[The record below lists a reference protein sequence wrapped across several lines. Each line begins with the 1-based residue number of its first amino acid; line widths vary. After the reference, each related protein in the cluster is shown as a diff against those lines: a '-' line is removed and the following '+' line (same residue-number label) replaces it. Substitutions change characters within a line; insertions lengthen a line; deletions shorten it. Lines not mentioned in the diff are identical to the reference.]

1 MRWLPV
7 FLVLALALSAGCTG
21 ERQVQSTAPNPFQPE
36 IAPQQQVSY
45 IPLSQVPR
53 ASPPPEFVPVFV
65 ENFSG
70 LIALPQA
77 AITMPN
83 DVSNFAPEVAN
94 RILDKIQNKFG
105 AVYIEGENTSVVVSL
120 EAYYFTDPSY
130 ARQALE
136 VYKGNWNKLRF
147 NASGKEMWIWEGYL
161 EQTVP
166 PAWAVKGSHIFWDTT
181 FNEASLSGGNAIV
194 ANIAEDLYCY
204 HGEAALGNYFVM
216 VDVHLPRDQVVEKG
230 QEILREYLEKVAV
243 NVSMPAGEST
253 GEEPP
258 VTVNVSSNV
267 EERIA
272 QLEAK
277 KEEITRAYLENKIS
291 LELYNYTLQ
300 KIEEELKKLRNR
312 SASP

>member
-1 MRWLPV
+1 MRWLLV
-7 FLVLALALSAGCTG
+7 FLVVALALSAGCVG
-21 ERQVQSTAPNPFQPE
+21 EKQPQSTAPSPFQPE
-36 IAPQQQVSY
+36 VAPQQFSY

-53 ASPPPEFVPVFV
+53 ASPPPEFEPVFV
-65 ENFSG
+65 ENLSG

-83 DVSNFAPEVAN
+83 DVSNFAPDVAN

-105 AVYIEGENTSVVVSL
+105 AVYIEGEETSVVVSF
-120 EAYYFTDPSY
+120 EAYLFPDPSY

-136 VYKGNWNKLRF
+136 VYKTNWNKLRF

-161 EQTVP
+161 EQVTP
-166 PAWAVKGSHIFWDTT
+166 PGWAVKGSHIFWDTT
-181 FNEASLSGGNAIV
+181 FNEASLSGGDAIV
-194 ANIAEDLYCY
+194 ANIADDLYCY

-216 VDVHLPRDQVVEKG
+216 VDVHLPKDRVVEEG
-230 QEILREYLEKVAV
+230 QEIFREYLEKVAV
-243 NVSMPAGEST
+243 NISAAEEPVV
-253 GEEPP
+253 EEPP
-258 VTVNVSSNV
+258 ATVNASPGV
-267 EERIA
+267 EDRIA

-277 KEEITRAYLENKIS
+277 KAEITQAYLENKIS

-300 KIEEELKKLRNR
+300 KIEEELRRIRNR